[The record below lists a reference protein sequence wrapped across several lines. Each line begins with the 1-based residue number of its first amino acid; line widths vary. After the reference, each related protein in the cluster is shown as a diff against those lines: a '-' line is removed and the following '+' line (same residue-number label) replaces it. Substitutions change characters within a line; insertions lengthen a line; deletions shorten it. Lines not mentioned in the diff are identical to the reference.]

1 MNKGILQK
9 SDGKKKN
16 QMTNAL
22 LKGPS
27 TTQSKHSLQF
37 LFLK

>member
-1 MNKGILQK
+1 ME
-9 SDGKKKN
+9 KKN

>member
-1 MNKGILQK
+1 M
-9 SDGKKKN
+9 KKKK

>member
-9 SDGKKKN
+9 SDGKKN